1 MHAESARHGD
11 AHGLSWRAADGIFA
25 ILLLGHVA
33 VWTLVPTL
41 VAHNIPLDVA
51 EALAWGREWQAGYH
65 KHPPLSAWL
74 AEIARVGDSHW
85 PLFLLSQIMVAG
97 AMACGWL
104 IARDL
109 LTPERALVA
118 MGALAVVHYH
128 TFSSVEF
135 NANVVQYP
143 FWGLAAL
150 AAWRAARGGGIGW
163 WVALGLA
170 SGLGTLGKYSFLL
183 LPAAIAAW
191 LVLHPDG
198 RRLLKGPG
206 PWTAL
211 AVGGLVVAPHLL
223 WAIENGFPGLAYASE
238 RGGAQGRSLGRDAL
252 ALARFLGAQLLALL
266 PLLGILLLAGRPT
279 WRRPGTSGERW
290 LLGALALGPL
300 VGIAAAALVLGVAVR
315 DMWGATLFLVAGPI
329 LMAFLAP
336 KPLTTRRFARVL
348 AVLVA
353 LSAIGYGVAG
363 LLGPRLTG
371 QWERIHFPGAAL
383 AREAQAAWDAHADAP
398 LSIVVGDVW
407 LAGNVGFY
415 AQGARPSAFVD
426 ADPAAAPWLD
436 DAAVRERGALVLWTS
451 DKRGRQAIPLER
463 SSLAGLAE
471 RFPGLVELEPI
482 VVEARWLGGSAPV
495 IVGIA
500 IIPPRGGSGS

>member
-1 MHAESARHGD
+1 MRDEVAGHG
-11 AHGLSWRAADGIFA
+11 HGLSRRAADGIFG
-25 ILLLGHVA
+25 LLLLAHVA

-41 VAHNIPLDVA
+41 VGQNLPLDVV

-74 AEIARVGDSHW
+74 AEIARFGDSHW
-85 PLFLLSQIMVAG
+85 PLFLLSQAMVAG
-97 AMACGWL
+97 ALACAWL

-109 LTPERALVA
+109 LSPERALVA
-118 MGALAVVHYH
+118 VSALAVVHYH
-128 TFSSVEF
+128 SFSSVEF

-163 WVALGLA
+163 WVLLGLA
-170 SGLGTLGKYSFLL
+170 AGLGTLGKYSFVL
-183 LPAAIAAW
+183 LPAAIGAW

-198 RRLLKGPG
+198 RRLLAGPG

-211 AVGGLVVAPHLL
+211 AIGGAVVAPHLA
-223 WAIENGFPGLAYASE
+223 WAIENGFPGLSYASE
-238 RGGAQGRSLGRDAL
+238 RGGAQGRSFGRDAL
-252 ALARFLGAQLLALL
+252 ALARFLGAQMLALL

-279 WRRPGTSGERW
+279 WRMTGTSGERW
-290 LLGALALGPL
+290 LLGAIALGPV
-300 VGIAAAALVLGVAVR
+300 VGIAVAALVLGVAVR

-353 LSAIGYGVAG
+353 LSAIGYGIAG
-363 LLGPRLTG
+363 LLGPRITG
-371 QWERIHFPGAAL
+371 QWERVHFPGPAL
-383 AREAQAAWDAHADAP
+383 AREAQTAWDARADAP

-407 LAGNVGFY
+407 LAGTVGFY
-415 AQGARPSAFVD
+415 AQGARPSVYID

-451 DKRGRQAIPLER
+451 DKRGRDAVPLDR

-471 RFPGLVELEPI
+471 RFPDLVELEPI

-500 IIPPRGGSGS
+500 LIPPQGGSGS